1 MKRNL
6 TLLFV
11 LLTCCWGLSAQPSG
25 YTQQTGTAQTSLIK
39 NITSAASNLNTL
51 KVNFTQEKK
60 SKSFSNPAVSQGTMS
75 YKKSNQLCWAYTSPR
90 AYSIIL
96 NSKGAFLKTAKG
108 STKNK
113 MIGEMATLIL
123 RTINGE
129 GLTNNSDF
137 NLTYYKGKDVLVY
150 LTPKSKRFQEMYKCI
165 EVYLNPQ
172 TYLATSVKMIE
183 KNGDVTVIKFTN
195 HQKNITLPTTEF
207 QE

>member
-1 MKRNL
+1 
-6 TLLFV
+6 
-11 LLTCCWGLSAQPSG
+11 
-25 YTQQTGTAQTSLIK
+25 
-39 NITSAASNLNTL
+39 
-51 KVNFTQEKK
+51 
-60 SKSFSNPAVSQGTMS
+60 
-75 YKKSNQLCWAYTSPR
+75 
-90 AYSIIL
+90 
-96 NSKGAFLKTAKG
+96 
-108 STKNK
+108 

-172 TYLATSVKMIE
+172 TYLATSVKMTE
-183 KNGDVTVIKFTN
+183 KNGDVTVIKFSN

>member
-1 MKRNL
+1 M
-6 TLLFV
+6 
-11 LLTCCWGLSAQPSG
+11 GLSAQPSG
-25 YTQQTGTAQTSLIK
+25 YTQQTGSAQTALVK
-39 NITSAASNLNTL
+39 NITSTASNLNSL
-51 KVNFTQEKK
+51 KVNFTQEKT

-75 YKKSNQLCWAYTSPR
+75 YKKTNLLRWSYTSPR

-123 RTINGE
+123 RTISGE
-129 GLTNNSDF
+129 GLTSNSDF
-137 NLTYYKGKDVLVY
+137 NLSYYKGKDVLVY
-150 LTPKSKRFQEMYKCI
+150 LTPKSKRLQEMYKSI

-172 TYLATSVKMIE
+172 TYLATKVKMTE
-183 KNGDVTVIKFTN
+183 KNGDVTVIKFSN